1 MQNRAPQ
8 TERQRFTETLLNSL
22 SGMAY
27 QCANDQAWTMRVVSD
42 GCESLTGY
50 DRESVSETDF
60 RWADLIH
67 QDDIEPARAAV
78 NAAIEAGEKFDIQYR
93 IIDKLGREKWVREQG
108 RCIKTG
114 DDGAKII
121 EGYID
126 DIAPIKNAA
135 VEIAQSEI
143 RHQHEQLA
151 HADRLY
157 MLGEMAT
164 GMAHEINQP
173 LTAISLFAQTG
184 KRLYEAGEYD
194 RLQEIF
200 DKLSRHSR
208 RAGAIVE
215 RIQSMGR
222 HKEGARKTVDLNDLI
237 EDAVVLAEVDART
250 SDINVELELAQG
262 LPDVRVDVVQ
272 IHQVAL
278 NLLRNGMDAMRI
290 PGQRGENTIRVR
302 TCQSDNGLVE
312 VAVTDSG
319 SGVDD
324 KVADQLFDPFL
335 TTKSSGLGMGLPISK
350 AIITAHGGQLTF
362 RNNEGQGA
370 TFTFTL
376 PAVTRHGDRDG

>member
-1 MQNRAPQ
+1 
-8 TERQRFTETLLNSL
+8 
-22 SGMAY
+22 
-27 QCANDQAWTMRVVSD
+27 
-42 GCESLTGY
+42 
-50 DRESVSETDF
+50 
-60 RWADLIH
+60 
-67 QDDIEPARAAV
+67 
-78 NAAIEAGEKFDIQYR
+78 
-93 IIDKLGREKWVREQG
+93 
-108 RCIKTG
+108 
-114 DDGAKII
+114 
-121 EGYID
+121 
-126 DIAPIKNAA
+126 
-135 VEIAQSEI
+135 
-143 RHQHEQLA
+143 
-151 HADRLY
+151 